1 MSIIIKLKNDKMN
14 DELANRMFSGVLGV
28 IVNGVLIVI
37 ILKIILMFFGK
48 KGNKES
54 NDSNDKNIK

>member
-1 MSIIIKLKNDKMN
+1 MSIIVKLKNDIMN
-14 DELANRMFSGVLGV
+14 DELANKMFSGVLGV

-37 ILKIILMFFGK
+37 ILKIILMVFGK
-48 KGNKES
+48 KGNMES